1 MPSLK
6 YEFMPETIFTIV
18 NWASALMMIELGAIL
33 IFFKPGSGHE
43 YAKYMTAKKWLS
55 VACIT
60 LGMLT
65 VINQLVPANT
75 DSDTWLSAASLCI
88 GALQAILLT
97 TTILSILATMK
108 VTRPYVVRQMLSA
121 MATGLLAILSLT
133 GNRWFGVLFI
143 VIYTIYYICFVIRFI
158 NYHKQ
163 LRIVHSSIIIE
174 RSDDEIFAN
183 DDETPIA
190 ENKVDLT
197 PNNPKEK
204 LIRRE
209 QIEQAIA
216 QWTANKYYTA
226 YDMSVEDVAKQMG
239 CTIQELHCY
248 FREVLG
254 TSFPLWRNQLR
265 VEMAQQ
271 LMRDQPSMTV
281 QDIALQSGFNN
292 RSYFYRKFAE
302 LTGTTVQEYK
312 NSIHDSSVADSNV
325 ASVN

>member
-1 MPSLK
+1 LPSLK
-6 YEFMPETIFTIV
+6 YEFMSETIFTIV
-18 NWASALMMIELGAIL
+18 NWASALMMIELGVIL

-55 VACIT
+55 VECIT

-75 DSDTWLSAASLCI
+75 GDMWQSAASLCI

-108 VTRPYVVRQMLSA
+108 VTRPYVVRQRLSA
-121 MATGLLAILSLT
+121 MATGLIAILSLT

-163 LRIVHSSIIIE
+163 LRIEHSAISIE
-174 RSDDEIFAN
+174 GSDDEFFA
-183 DDETPIA
+183 DDDKTPIA
-190 ENKVDLT
+190 ENKVVLT
-197 PNNPKEK
+197 PNNPTEEH
-204 LIRRE
+204 IRRE